1 MFSDPINLFATITAV
16 GLIIMILGFR
26 LAPKTRK
33 SVETAG
39 AILFHIGVLGILYHK
54 VALFLFISLA
64 ALVLSLFVL
73 FDPLKISQYVK
84 ERYYRLVGYFFLALA
99 VIFSL
104 AYLTD
109 FPPQLWLIP
118 LLIYL
123 LPYLVPARK
132 PRIKL
137 ILSFAWIVVLGYL
150 GFIGFL
156 IYHQQDLSKTNFLKD
171 WLNPKTISEP
181 VEPDDIEDDFKL
193 PPNPT
198 VKTIAPQQAIIPA
211 QMPQSFSKDEFDG
224 KPADSPKQPVAPSPQ
239 SVSVPLPTEPVIT
252 QETTPL
258 DDNAKLKQA
267 YETLK
272 DLYEQLAAEN
282 KELKDKLKTE

>member
-1 MFSDPINLFATITAV
+1 MTLFAAITGA

-39 AILFHIGVLGILYHK
+39 AIFFHIGVLGILYHK
-54 VALFLFISLA
+54 VALFFFISLA

-73 FDPLKISQYVK
+73 FDPLKISQYVN

-123 LPYLVPARK
+123 LPYLVPALK
-132 PRIKL
+132 PRSKL
-137 ILSFAWIVVLGYL
+137 ILTFACIVLLGYL
-150 GFIGFL
+150 CFIGFL
-156 IYHQQDLSKTNFLKD
+156 IYNRQDPSKTAFLKE
-171 WLNPKTISEP
+171 WLNPTHKISEP
-181 VEPDDIEDDFKL
+181 IEPDTIEDDFKL

-198 VKTIAPQQAIIPA
+198 VKTIEPQQAIIPTQA
-211 QMPQSFSKDEFDG
+211 PQNFSKNDFDG
-224 KPADSPKQPVAPSPQ
+224 TLHETPVKPATPSLPVEKPTPQ
-239 SVSVPLPTEPVIT
+239 LTEPITSVPLP
-252 QETTPL
+252 PL
-258 DDNAKLKQA
+258 NDHAKLKQE

-272 DLYEQLAAEN
+272 GLYEELAAEN
-282 KELKDKLKTE
+282 KELKDRLKTE